1 MLTLYANN
9 TAYPIKN
16 DDYYIRQVDTGRDEL
31 IFNISIWDELYPLI
45 VEEASIQD
53 RDQMHYLVKA
63 IDAGSDTA
71 KVRCEIDL
79 DEWRATL
86 NPQYTNGSATCLATI
101 QGVCPA
107 NWTVRDQSGVTISR
121 TIEGAY
127 TPLDVAEACKE
138 TYGITLR
145 WDNKNRIVTII
156 NPANYQPLG
165 AFVTRDLNLKELN
178 YKGSSSDFIT
188 RLYAYGKDRLSFASI
203 NNGLPY
209 VDDNTYSSRIIC
221 GYWTDNR
228 YEVAENLLADA
239 KTKLAALAVPSRSYT
254 CSVYDLAKT
263 NPEMYGFEDFS
274 LFAVVKLIDDSRG
287 TAINHQVVEYWDYPH
302 YPEKNDVVLSTSPA
316 RIQSQIT
323 QIGQQIEN
331 PNSSFNQRQENAIN
345 NATSWITGANGGY
358 VVINKNASG
367 QPYEILIMD
376 QPTIAA
382 ATKVWRWNQGGLG
395 YSSNGYNGPY
405 TTAITQDGAIVANF
419 ITTGTLNAEEVNI
432 INLIVDHLV
441 STSGTYKMEGG
452 TGVMQWTDGSNL
464 RVRIYATDNS
474 QSESIGIVQV
484 FSGNVDAGGAMQ
496 SGSLVSQLQPNYLEV
511 GSDGKGN
518 FSGQIKAGTIDT
530 DQGASIGGSMS
541 VNELLSIKGGAE
553 IGGYADINGP
563 LYLNSAQIRPGPN
576 QNLLTVDWVQVPTSD
591 GGTCW
596 ALASRS

>member
-63 IDAGSDTA
+63 IDAGTDTA

-86 NPQYTNGSATCLATI
+86 DPQYTNGSATCVSTI
-101 QGVCPA
+101 QGVCPG
-107 NWTVRDQSGVTISR
+107 NWTVQDQSGVTISR
-121 TIEGAY
+121 TITGAY

-145 WDNKNRIVTII
+145 WDNKNRVVTII

-188 RLYAYGKDRLSFASI
+188 RLYAYGKDGLSFADI
-203 NNGLPY
+203 NDGKPY
-209 VDDNTYSSRIIC
+209 VDDNTYSSRVIC

-228 YEVAENLLADA
+228 YEIAENLLEDA
-239 KTKLAALAVPSRSYT
+239 KAKLASLAVPSRSYT

-316 RIQSQIT
+316 RIQSQVT

-331 PNSSFNQRQENAIN
+331 PNSSYNQQQANAVA
-345 NATSWITGANGGY
+345 NATNWITGTDGGY
-358 VVINKNASG
+358 VVFQRNAEG

-376 QPTIAA
+376 QPTIDT
-382 ATKVWRWNQGGLG
+382 ATKVWRWNSGGLG
-395 YSSNGYNGPY
+395 YSPNGYNGPY
-405 TTAITQDGAIVANF
+405 TTAITQDGAIVADF
-419 ITTGTLNAEEVNI
+419 ITSGILNAAVITAGILQSANGETSINLDTGEAQINGTLQAGGSSFYCKVEANGNVNFYINEEVAGGFSQYDAGQGIGLLAKVSRIYFGDALTMYSNSGSDPYDVSASVRSLF
-432 INLIVDHLV
+432 INN
-441 STSGTYKMEGG
+441 SSGSGTSVIYVSGG
-452 TGVMQWTDGSNL
+452 NITVSCD
-464 RVRIYATDNS
+464 
-474 QSESIGIVQV
+474 
-484 FSGNVDAGGAMQ
+484 
-496 SGSLVSQLQPNYLEV
+496 SLVV
-511 GSDGKGN
+511 DGYN
-518 FSGQIKAGTIDT
+518 ATWTYD
-530 DQGASIGGSMS
+530 
-541 VNELLSIKGGAE
+541 
-553 IGGYADINGP
+553 
-563 LYLNSAQIRPGPN
+563 SALGKD
-576 QNLLTVDWVQVPTSD
+576 V
-591 GGTCW
+591 
-596 ALASRS
+596 LAKS

>member
-63 IDAGSDTA
+63 IDAGTDTA

-86 NPQYTNGSATCLATI
+86 DPQYTNGSATCVSTI
-101 QGVCPA
+101 QGVCPG
-107 NWTVRDQSGVTISR
+107 NWTVQDQSGVTISR
-121 TIEGAY
+121 TITGAY

-188 RLYAYGKDRLSFASI
+188 RLYAYGKDGLSFADI
-203 NNGLPY
+203 NDGKPY
-209 VDDNTYSSRIIC
+209 VDDNTYSSRVIC

-228 YEVAENLLADA
+228 YEIAENLLEDA
-239 KTKLAALAVPSRSYT
+239 KAKLASLAVPSRSYT

-287 TAINHQVVEYWDYPH
+287 TAINHQVVEYWGYPH

-316 RIQSQIT
+316 RIQSQVT
-323 QIGQQIEN
+323 QIGQQIVN
-331 PNSSFNQRQENAIN
+331 PNSSYNQQQANAVA
-345 NATSWITGANGGY
+345 NATNWITGTNGGY
-358 VVINKNASG
+358 VVFRRNAEG

-376 QPTIAA
+376 QPTIEA
-382 ATKVWRWNQGGLG
+382 ATKVWRWNNGGLG
-395 YSSNGYNGPY
+395 YSKNGYNGPY
-405 TTAITQDGAIVANF
+405 TTAITQDGAIVADFIAAGTLNCALLTVVNLVAKGVQLTGNF
-419 ITTGTLNAEEVNI
+419 RTTSGNFFADLWAGVFKMGQNNGTKDNEFVGITTSATNPDNGSGAIYVYIVRNGSGTVGTQIVGKSITTGEITCTNFNPTNNA
-432 INLIVDHLV
+432 
-441 STSGTYKMEGG
+441 
-452 TGVMQWTDGSNL
+452 GSNC
-464 RVRIYATDNS
+464 RWVYSAT
-474 QSESIGIVQV
+474 
-484 FSGNVDAGGAMQ
+484 
-496 SGSLVSQLQPNYLEV
+496 L
-511 GSDGKGN
+511 
-518 FSGQIKAGTIDT
+518 
-530 DQGASIGGSMS
+530 
-541 VNELLSIKGGAE
+541 
-553 IGGYADINGP
+553 GGYVLSTATS
-563 LYLNSAQIRPGPN
+563 LN
-576 QNLLTVDWVQVPTSD
+576 
-591 GGTCW
+591 
-596 ALASRS
+596 

>member
-63 IDAGSDTA
+63 IDAGTDTA

-86 NPQYTNGSATCLATI
+86 DPQYTNGSATCVSTI
-101 QGVCPA
+101 QGVCPG
-107 NWTVRDQSGVTISR
+107 NWTVQDQSGVTISR
-121 TIEGAY
+121 TITGAY

-145 WDNKNRIVTII
+145 WDNKNRVVTII

-188 RLYAYGKDRLSFASI
+188 RLYAYGKDGLSFADS
-203 NNGLPY
+203 NDGKPY
-209 VDDNTYSSRIIC
+209 VDDNTYSSRVIC

-228 YEVAENLLADA
+228 YEIAENLLEDA
-239 KTKLAALAVPSRSYT
+239 KAKLASLAVPSRSYT

-316 RIQSQIT
+316 RIQSQVT

-331 PNSSFNQRQENAIN
+331 PNSSYNQQQANAVA
-345 NATSWITGANGGY
+345 NATNWITGTDGGY
-358 VVINKNASG
+358 VVFRRNAEG

-376 QPTIAA
+376 QPTIDT
-382 ATKVWRWNQGGLG
+382 ATKVWRWNSGGLG
-395 YSSNGYNGPY
+395 YSPNGYNGPY
-405 TTAITQDGAIVANF
+405 TTAITQGGAIVADF
-419 ITTGTLNAEEVNI
+419 ITSGILNAAVITAGILQSANGETSINLDTGEAQINGTLQAGGSSFYCKVEANGNVNFYINEEVAGGFSQYDAGQGIGLLAKVSRIYFGDALTMYSNSGSDPYDVSASVRSLF
-432 INLIVDHLV
+432 INN
-441 STSGTYKMEGG
+441 SSGSGTSVIYVSGG
-452 TGVMQWTDGSNL
+452 NITVSCD
-464 RVRIYATDNS
+464 
-474 QSESIGIVQV
+474 
-484 FSGNVDAGGAMQ
+484 
-496 SGSLVSQLQPNYLEV
+496 SLVV
-511 GSDGKGN
+511 DGYN
-518 FSGQIKAGTIDT
+518 ATWTYD
-530 DQGASIGGSMS
+530 
-541 VNELLSIKGGAE
+541 
-553 IGGYADINGP
+553 
-563 LYLNSAQIRPGPN
+563 SALGKD
-576 QNLLTVDWVQVPTSD
+576 V
-591 GGTCW
+591 
-596 ALASRS
+596 LAKS

>member
-63 IDAGSDTA
+63 IDAGTDTA

-86 NPQYTNGSATCLATI
+86 NPQYTNGSATCVSTI
-101 QGVCPA
+101 QGVCPG
-107 NWTVRDQSGVTISR
+107 NWTVQDQSGVTISR
-121 TIEGAY
+121 TITGAY

-145 WDNKNRIVTII
+145 WDNKNRVVTII

-188 RLYAYGKDRLSFASI
+188 RLYAYGKDGLSFADI
-203 NNGLPY
+203 NDGKPY
-209 VDDNTYSSRIIC
+209 VDDNTYSSRVIC

-228 YEVAENLLADA
+228 YEIAENLLEDA
-239 KTKLAALAVPSRSYT
+239 KAKLASLAVPSRSYT

-274 LFAVVKLIDDSRG
+274 LFSVVKLIDDSRG

-316 RIQSQIT
+316 RIQSQVT

-331 PNSSFNQRQENAIN
+331 PNSSYNQQQANAVA
-345 NATSWITGANGGY
+345 NATNWITGTDGGY
-358 VVINKNASG
+358 VVFQRNAEG

-376 QPTIAA
+376 QPTIDT
-382 ATKVWRWNQGGLG
+382 ATKVWRWNNGGLG

-405 TTAITQDGAIVANF
+405 TTAITQDGAIVADF
-419 ITTGTLNAEEVNI
+419 ITSGILNAAVITAGILQSANGETSINLDTGEAQINGTLQAGGSSFYCKVEANGNINFYVNGSVAGGI
-432 INLIVDHLV
+432 RQFNGAQGPELLAKV
-441 STSGTYKMEGG
+441 S
-452 TGVMQWTDGSNL
+452 
-464 RVRIYATDNS
+464 RIYF
-474 QSESIGIVQV
+474 G
-484 FSGNVDAGGAMQ
+484 DA
-496 SGSLVSQLQPNYLEV
+496 
-511 GSDGKGN
+511 
-518 FSGQIKAGTIDT
+518 
-530 DQGASIGGSMS
+530 
-541 VNELLSIKGGAE
+541 LS
-553 IGGYADINGP
+553 
-563 LYLNSAQIRPGPN
+563 LYLNSGSDAYDVSASIR
-576 QNLLTVDWVQVPTSD
+576 NLFIVNSSGSGTAVIYMNSNTGEITVSCDSLVVD
-591 GGTCW
+591 GYNATW
-596 ALASRS
+596 TYDSALGKDVLAKS

>member
-1 MLTLYANN
+1 MLTLYANG
-9 TAYPIKN
+9 TAYPLKN

-45 VEEASIQD
+45 VEEAGIQD

-63 IDAGSDTA
+63 IDGGSDTA

-107 NWTVRDQSGVTISR
+107 NWTVRDQSGVTYSR

-127 TPLDVAEACKE
+127 TPLDVAEACKD

-188 RLYAYGKDRLSFASI
+188 RLYAYGKDGLSFASI

-209 VDDNTYSSRIIC
+209 VDDNTYSSRVIC

-228 YEVAENLLADA
+228 YEIAENLLADA
-239 KTKLAALAVPSRSYT
+239 KAKLAALAVPSRSYT

-263 NPEMYGFEDFS
+263 NPEMYSFEDFS

-302 YPEKNDVVLSTSPA
+302 YPEQNSVTLSTSPA

-331 PNSSFNQRQENAIN
+331 PNSSYNQQQANAVA
-345 NATSWITGANGGY
+345 NATNWITGTDGGY
-358 VVINKNASG
+358 VVFQRNAQG

-376 QPTIAA
+376 QPTIETAQ
-382 ATKVWRWNQGGLG
+382 KVWRWNSGGLG

-405 TTAITQDGAIVANF
+405 TTAITQDGAIVADF
-419 ITTGTLNAEEVNI
+419 ITTGTLNAAEVSI
-432 INLIVDHLV
+432 INLIANHVQ
-441 STSGTYKMEGG
+441 STSGELLMELWAGVLSLSDNG
-452 TGVMQWTDGSNL
+452 LLRSRLYTTGSDP
-464 RVRIYATDNS
+464 
-474 QSESIGIVQV
+474 SIGVLQV
-484 FSGNVDAGGAMQ
+484 YSGNVTADGGMQ
-496 SGSLVSQLQPNYLEV
+496 SGSKVTQVLADHIECGKDTSGNYTGIIDAGYINFNALNPQ
-511 GSDGKGN
+511 DGPDAN
-518 FSGQIKAGTIDT
+518 CRWVYSST
-530 DQGASIGGSMS
+530 
-541 VNELLSIKGGAE
+541 L
-553 IGGYADINGP
+553 GGYV
-563 LYLNSAQIRPGPN
+563 LS
-576 QNLLTVDWVQVPTSD
+576 TS
-591 GGTCW
+591 TS
-596 ALASRS
+596 LK

>member
-63 IDAGSDTA
+63 IDAGTDTA

-86 NPQYTNGSATCLATI
+86 DPQYTNGSATCVSTI
-101 QGVCPA
+101 QGVCPG
-107 NWTVRDQSGVTISR
+107 NWTVQDQSGVTISR
-121 TIEGAY
+121 TITGAY

-145 WDNKNRIVTII
+145 WDNKNRVVTII

-188 RLYAYGKDRLSFASI
+188 RLYAYGKDGLSFASI
-203 NNGLPY
+203 NGGLPY
-209 VDDNTYSSRIIC
+209 VDDNTYSSRVIC

-228 YEVAENLLADA
+228 YEIAENLLEDA
-239 KTKLAALAVPSRSYT
+239 KAKLASLAVPSRSYT

-302 YPEKNDVVLSTSPA
+302 YPEKNDVVLSTSPS
-316 RIQSQIT
+316 RIQSQVT

-331 PNSSFNQRQENAIN
+331 PNSSYNQQQANAVA
-345 NATSWITGANGGY
+345 NATNWITGTDGGY
-358 VVINKNASG
+358 VVFQRNAEG

-376 QPTIAA
+376 QPTIET
-382 ATKVWRWNQGGLG
+382 ATKVWRWNNGGLG

-405 TTAITQDGAIVANF
+405 TTAITQDGAIVADF
-419 ITTGTLNAEEVNI
+419 ITAGVLNAAVITAGILQSADGKTSINLDTGEAQINGTLQAGGSSFYCKVEANGNINFYVNGSFAGG
-432 INLIVDHLV
+432 LSQFDVGQGPGLLAKV
-441 STSGTYKMEGG
+441 S
-452 TGVMQWTDGSNL
+452 
-464 RVRIYATDNS
+464 RIYF
-474 QSESIGIVQV
+474 G
-484 FSGNVDAGGAMQ
+484 DALA
-496 SGSLVSQLQPNYLEV
+496 
-511 GSDGKGN
+511 
-518 FSGQIKAGTIDT
+518 
-530 DQGASIGGSMS
+530 
-541 VNELLSIKGGAE
+541 
-553 IGGYADINGP
+553 
-563 LYLNSAQIRPGPN
+563 LYLNSG
-576 QNLLTVDWVQVPTSD
+576 SD
-591 GGTCW
+591 AYDISASVRTLFINNRSGGGTAVIYVNGNTGAITVSCDSLVVDGYNATW
-596 ALASRS
+596 TYDSALGRDVLAKA

>member
-63 IDAGSDTA
+63 IDAGTDTA

-86 NPQYTNGSATCLATI
+86 DPQYTNGSATCVSTI
-101 QGVCPA
+101 LGVCPG
-107 NWTVRDQSGVTISR
+107 NWTVQDQSGVTISR
-121 TIEGAY
+121 TITGAY

-145 WDNKNRIVTII
+145 WDNKNRVVTII

-178 YKGSSSDFIT
+178 YKGSSGDFIT
-188 RLYAYGKDRLSFASI
+188 RLYAYGKDGLSFADI
-203 NNGLPY
+203 NDGKPY
-209 VDDNTYSSRIIC
+209 VDDNTYSSRVIC

-228 YEVAENLLADA
+228 YEIAENLLEDA
-239 KTKLAALAVPSRSYT
+239 KAKLASLAVPSRSYT

-316 RIQSQIT
+316 RIQSQVT

-331 PNSSFNQRQENAIN
+331 PNSSYNQQQANAVA
-345 NATSWITGANGGY
+345 NATNWITGTDGGY
-358 VVINKNASG
+358 VVFRRNAEG

-376 QPTIAA
+376 QPTIDT
-382 ATKVWRWNQGGLG
+382 ATKVWRWNNGGLG
-395 YSSNGYNGPY
+395 YSKNGYNGPY
-405 TTAITQDGAIVANF
+405 TTAITQDGAIVADF
-419 ITTGTLNAEEVNI
+419 ITSGILNAAVITAGILQSANGKTSINLDTGEAKINGTLQA
-432 INLIVDHLV
+432 
-441 STSGTYKMEGG
+441 G
-452 TGVMQWTDGSNL
+452 GSNFYCK
-464 RVRIYATDNS
+464 VEAN
-474 QSESIGIVQV
+474 
-484 FSGNVDAGGAMQ
+484 GNINFYVNGSVAGGF
-496 SGSLVSQLQPNYLEV
+496 SQ
-511 GSDGKGN
+511 
-518 FSGQIKAGTIDT
+518 FAGD
-530 DQGASIGGSMS
+530 
-541 VNELLSIKGGAE
+541 
-553 IGGYADINGP
+553 NGP
-563 LYLNSAQIRPGPN
+563 LLAATIDRAYIGSHLALYSISDSDPYNVAASIRQLFIVDSTGSGRGAVFLNGSDIAVVCDILNGKSVQWEYSAELGKN
-576 QNLLTVDWVQVPTSD
+576 VLT
-591 GGTCW
+591 GT
-596 ALASRS
+596 

>member
-16 DDYYIRQVDTGRDEL
+16 DDYCIRQVDTGRDEL

-53 RDQMHYLVKA
+53 RDQMNYLIKA
-63 IDAGSDTA
+63 IDAGAKEA

-121 TIEGAY
+121 TITGAY
-127 TPLDVAEACKE
+127 TPLDVAEACKD

-156 NPANYQPLG
+156 NPANYQPMG
-165 AFVTRDLNLKELN
+165 AFATRDLNLKEIN
-178 YKGSSSDFIT
+178 YKGQSKDFIT
-188 RLYAYGKDRLSFASI
+188 RLYAYGKDGLSFANI
-203 NNGLPY
+203 NDGKPY
-209 VDDNTYSSRIIC
+209 VDDNTYSSRVIC

-228 YEVAENLLADA
+228 YEIAENLLADA

-274 LFAVVKLIDDSRG
+274 LFSVVKLIDDSRN

-331 PNSSFNQRQENAIN
+331 PNSSYNQQQANAVA
-345 NATSWITGANGGY
+345 NATNWITGTNGGY
-358 VVINKNASG
+358 VVFQRNDEG

-376 QPTIAA
+376 QPTIET
-382 ATKVWRWNQGGLG
+382 ATKVWRWNNGGLG
-395 YSSNGYNGPY
+395 YSKNGYNGPY
-405 TTAITQDGAIVANF
+405 TTAITQDGAIVADF
-419 ITTGTLNAEEVNI
+419 MTTGTLNCQALQV
-432 INLIVDHLV
+432 INLIAQGVQLTGDFVTKVAPYFVKLKAGLFGMGFVDENGDENQLV
-441 STSGTYKMEGG
+441 TMSAMSIDGNNGYGMINVVGYENGQLSQDSTMVSATTVRTPTISAEDAILSDAVTISAGATVYLGNSGGHSNP
-452 TGVMQWTDGSNL
+452 QWYRFANP
-464 RVRIYATDNS
+464 
-474 QSESIGIVQV
+474 
-484 FSGNVDAGGAMQ
+484 AGG
-496 SGSLVSQLQPNYLEV
+496 
-511 GSDGKGN
+511 
-518 FSGQIKAGTIDT
+518 
-530 DQGASIGGSMS
+530 
-541 VNELLSIKGGAE
+541 E
-553 IGGYADINGP
+553 IYVFGC
-563 LYLNSAQIRPGPN
+563 
-576 QNLLTVDWVQVPTSD
+576 PT
-591 GGTCW
+591 
-596 ALASRS
+596 

>member
-63 IDAGSDTA
+63 IDAGAKDA

-107 NWTVRDQSGVTISR
+107 NWTVRDQSGVTFSR
-121 TIEGAY
+121 TITGAY
-127 TPLDVAEACKE
+127 TPLDVAEACKD

-145 WDNKNRIVTII
+145 WDNKNRIVTIV
-156 NPANYQPLG
+156 NPANYQPMG
-165 AFVTRDLNLKELN
+165 AFATRDLNLKEIN
-178 YKGSSSDFIT
+178 YKGQSKDFIT
-188 RLYAYGKDRLSFASI
+188 RLYAYGKDGLSFADI
-203 NNGLPY
+203 NDGKPY
-209 VDDNTYSSRIIC
+209 VDDNTYSSRVIC

-228 YEVAENLLADA
+228 YEIAENLLTDA
-239 KTKLAALAVPSRSYT
+239 KAKLAALAVPSRSYT

-274 LFAVVKLIDDSRG
+274 LFAVVKLIDDSRN

-323 QIGQQIEN
+323 QIGQQISN
-331 PNSSFNQRQENAIN
+331 PNSSYNQQQANAVA
-345 NATSWITGANGGY
+345 NATNWITGTNGGY
-358 VVINKNASG
+358 VIFQRDASG

-376 QPTIAA
+376 QPTIDT
-382 ATKVWRWNQGGLG
+382 ATKVWRWNNGGLG
-395 YSSNGYNGPY
+395 YSKNGYNGPY
-405 TTAITQDGAIVANF
+405 TTAITQDGAIVADF
-419 ITTGTLNAEEVNI
+419 MTTGTLNCQFLTVV
-432 INLIVDHLV
+432 NLIAQGVQLMGNFRSTNGNFFADMWAGVFKMGQNNGTQDNEYVGLSSASTDPDNGKGV
-441 STSGTYKMEGG
+441 INVWEWTSGSGTVGTRIEGG
-452 TGVMQWTDGSNL
+452 L
-464 RVRIYATDNS
+464 IATNQIAVNQLS
-474 QSESIGIVQV
+474 P
-484 FSGNVDAGGAMQ
+484 SGADA
-496 SGSLVSQLQPNYLEV
+496 
-511 GSDGKGN
+511 K
-518 FSGQIKAGTIDT
+518 
-530 DQGASIGGSMS
+530 
-541 VNELLSIKGGAE
+541 
-553 IGGYADINGP
+553 
-563 LYLNSAQIRPGPN
+563 
-576 QNLLTVDWVQVPTSD
+576 TVDWVQVQKADGTGLVWVL
-591 GGTCW
+591 GGTP
-596 ALASRS
+596 

>member
-31 IFNISIWDELYPLI
+31 IFSISIWDELYPLI

-63 IDAGSDTA
+63 IDAGTDTA

-86 NPQYTNGSATCLATI
+86 DPQYTNGSATCVSTI
-101 QGVCPA
+101 QGVCPG
-107 NWTVRDQSGVTISR
+107 NWTVQDQSGVTISR
-121 TIEGAY
+121 TITGAY

-145 WDNKNRIVTII
+145 WDNKNRVVTII
-156 NPANYQPLG
+156 NPANYKPLG

-188 RLYAYGKDRLSFASI
+188 RLYAYGKDGLSFADI
-203 NNGLPY
+203 NDGKPY
-209 VDDNTYSSRIIC
+209 VDDNTYSSRVIC

-228 YEVAENLLADA
+228 YEIAENLLEDA
-239 KTKLAALAVPSRSYT
+239 KAKLASLAVPSRSYT

-274 LFAVVKLIDDSRG
+274 LFSVVKLIDDSRG

-316 RIQSQIT
+316 RIQSQVT

-331 PNSSFNQRQENAIN
+331 PNSSYNQQQANAVA
-345 NATSWITGANGGY
+345 NATNWITGTDGGY
-358 VVINKNASG
+358 VVFQRNTEG

-376 QPTIAA
+376 QPTIET
-382 ATKVWRWNQGGLG
+382 ATKVWRWNNGGLG
-395 YSSNGYNGPY
+395 YSANGYNGPY
-405 TTAITQDGAIVANF
+405 TTAITQDGAIVADF
-419 ITTGTLNAEEVNI
+419 ITTGVLNAAI
-432 INLIVDHLV
+432 ITAGILQ
-441 STSGTYKMEGG
+441 SK
-452 TGVMQWTDGSNL
+452 DGSSSWNL
-464 RVRIYATDNS
+464 DTGDVKITGTLDTVWSGAGYNAVVSGAGVTFYRDNGQTQAGLL
-474 QSESIGIVQV
+474 QSAYNGLTIISGGQNILSGDTLYLGKVNVGSANFNCTYESDG
-484 FSGNVDAGGAMQ
+484 SGGYY
-496 SGSLVSQLQPNYLEV
+496 LKLQP
-511 GSDGKGN
+511 
-518 FSGQIKAGTIDT
+518 A
-530 DQGASIGGSMS
+530 
-541 VNELLSIKGGAE
+541 
-553 IGGYADINGP
+553 
-563 LYLNSAQIRPGPN
+563 
-576 QNLLTVDWVQVPTSD
+576 
-591 GGTCW
+591 
-596 ALASRS
+596 

>member
-63 IDAGSDTA
+63 IDAGTDTA

-86 NPQYTNGSATCLATI
+86 DPQYTNGSATCVSTI
-101 QGVCPA
+101 QGVCPG
-107 NWTVRDQSGVTISR
+107 NWTVQDQSGVTISR
-121 TIEGAY
+121 TITGAY

-145 WDNKNRIVTII
+145 WDNKNRVVTII
-156 NPANYQPLG
+156 NPENYQPLG

-188 RLYAYGKDRLSFASI
+188 RLYAYGKDGLSFADI
-203 NNGLPY
+203 NDGKPY
-209 VDDNTYSSRIIC
+209 VDDNTYSSRVIC

-228 YEVAENLLADA
+228 YEIAENLLEDA
-239 KTKLAALAVPSRSYT
+239 KAKLASLAVPSRSYT

-316 RIQSQIT
+316 RIQSQVT

-331 PNSSFNQRQENAIN
+331 PNSSYNQQQANAVA
-345 NATSWITGANGGY
+345 NATNWITGTDGGY
-358 VVINKNASG
+358 VVFQRNAEG

-376 QPTIAA
+376 QPTIDT

-395 YSSNGYNGPY
+395 YSKNGYTGPY
-405 TTAITQDGAIVANF
+405 TTAITQDGAIVADF
-419 ITTGTLNAEEVNI
+419 ITSGILNAAVITAGILQSANGETSINLDTGEAQINGTLQAGGSSFYCKVEANGNVNFYINEEVAGGFSQYDAGQGIGLLAKVSRIYFGDALTMYSNSGSDPYDVSASVRSLF
-432 INLIVDHLV
+432 INN
-441 STSGTYKMEGG
+441 SSGGG
-452 TGVMQWTDGSNL
+452 TSV
-464 RVRIYATDNS
+464 IY
-474 QSESIGIVQV
+474 V
-484 FSGNVDAGGAMQ
+484 SGGNITVSCD
-496 SGSLVSQLQPNYLEV
+496 SLVV
-511 GSDGKGN
+511 DGHN
-518 FSGQIKAGTIDT
+518 ATWTYD
-530 DQGASIGGSMS
+530 
-541 VNELLSIKGGAE
+541 
-553 IGGYADINGP
+553 
-563 LYLNSAQIRPGPN
+563 SALGKD
-576 QNLLTVDWVQVPTSD
+576 V
-591 GGTCW
+591 
-596 ALASRS
+596 LAKS

>member
-63 IDAGSDTA
+63 IDAGTDTA

-86 NPQYTNGSATCLATI
+86 DPQYTNGSATCVSTI
-101 QGVCPA
+101 QGVCPG
-107 NWTVRDQSGVTISR
+107 NWTVQDQSGVTISR
-121 TIEGAY
+121 TITGAY

-145 WDNKNRIVTII
+145 WDNKNRVVTII

-188 RLYAYGKDRLSFASI
+188 RLYAYGKDGLSFADI
-203 NNGLPY
+203 NDGKPY
-209 VDDNTYSSRIIC
+209 VDDNTYSSRVIC

-228 YEVAENLLADA
+228 YEIAENLLEDA
-239 KTKLAALAVPSRSYT
+239 KAKLASLAVPSRSYT

-316 RIQSQIT
+316 RIQSQVT

-331 PNSSFNQRQENAIN
+331 PNSRYNQQQANAVA
-345 NATSWITGANGGY
+345 NATNWITGTDGGY
-358 VVINKNASG
+358 VVFQRNADG

-376 QPTIAA
+376 QPTIDT
-382 ATKVWRWNQGGLG
+382 ATKVWRWNNGGLG

-405 TTAITQDGAIVANF
+405 TTAITQDGAIVADF
-419 ITTGTLNAEEVNI
+419 ITSGILNAAVITAGILQSANGETSINLDTGEAQINGTLQAGGSSFYCKVEANGNINFYVNGSVAGGLSQF
-432 INLIVDHLV
+432 NGTQGPELLAKV
-441 STSGTYKMEGG
+441 S
-452 TGVMQWTDGSNL
+452 
-464 RVRIYATDNS
+464 RIYF
-474 QSESIGIVQV
+474 G
-484 FSGNVDAGGAMQ
+484 DA
-496 SGSLVSQLQPNYLEV
+496 
-511 GSDGKGN
+511 
-518 FSGQIKAGTIDT
+518 
-530 DQGASIGGSMS
+530 
-541 VNELLSIKGGAE
+541 LS
-553 IGGYADINGP
+553 
-563 LYLNSAQIRPGPN
+563 LYLNSGSDAYDVTASIR
-576 QNLLTVDWVQVPTSD
+576 NLFIVNSSGSGTAVIYMNSNTGAITVSCDSLVVD
-591 GGTCW
+591 GYNATW
-596 ALASRS
+596 TYDSALGKDVLAKS

>member
-63 IDAGSDTA
+63 IDAGAKDA

-107 NWTVRDQSGVTISR
+107 NWTVRDQSGVTFSR
-121 TIEGAY
+121 TITGAY
-127 TPLDVAEACKE
+127 TPLDVAEACKD

-145 WDNKNRIVTII
+145 WDNKNRIVTIV
-156 NPANYQPLG
+156 NPANYQPMG
-165 AFVTRDLNLKELN
+165 AFATRDLNLKEIN
-178 YKGSSSDFIT
+178 YKGQSKDFIT
-188 RLYAYGKDRLSFASI
+188 RLYAYGKDGLSFADI
-203 NNGLPY
+203 NDGKPY
-209 VDDNTYSSRIIC
+209 VDDNTYSSRVIC

-228 YEVAENLLADA
+228 YEIAENLLADA
-239 KTKLAALAVPSRSYT
+239 KAKLAALAVPSRSYT

-274 LFAVVKLIDDSRG
+274 LFSVVKLIDDSRG
-287 TAINHQVVEYWDYPH
+287 TQINHQVVEYWDYPH
-302 YPEKNDVVLSTSPA
+302 YPEKNNVVLSTSPA
-316 RIQSQIT
+316 RIQSQVT

-331 PNSSFNQRQENAIN
+331 PNSSYNQQQANAIS
-345 NATSWITGANGGY
+345 NATNWITGTNGGY
-358 VVINKNASG
+358 VVFRRNAEG

-376 QPTIAA
+376 QPTIEA

-405 TTAITQDGAIVANF
+405 TTAITQDGAIVADF
-419 ITTGTLNAEEVNI
+419 ITAGTMSANIISGGSLQSQNGYLVIDLNTGTFSIGQFGNQLSLADFGLVLSQNGTEVVKVTAVAADNAGVTITNGSDRQTTLLAGGLNAGYNPQNGQYYGFVNA
-432 INLIVDHLV
+432 L
-441 STSGTYKMEGG
+441 
-452 TGVMQWTDGSNL
+452 
-464 RVRIYATDNS
+464 
-474 QSESIGIVQV
+474 
-484 FSGNVDAGGAMQ
+484 
-496 SGSLVSQLQPNYLEV
+496 
-511 GSDGKGN
+511 
-518 FSGQIKAGTIDT
+518 
-530 DQGASIGGSMS
+530 S
-541 VNELLSIKGGAE
+541 V
-553 IGGYADINGP
+553 
-563 LYLNSAQIRPGPN
+563 
-576 QNLLTVDWVQVPTSD
+576 V
-591 GGTCW
+591 
-596 ALASRS
+596 ASRINHRTVSWEYSAELGKNVLTGT

>member
-53 RDQMHYLVKA
+53 RDQMNYLVKA
-63 IDAGSDTA
+63 IDAGAKEA

-101 QGVCPA
+101 QSVCPA

-121 TIEGAY
+121 TITGAY
-127 TPLDVAEACKE
+127 TPLDVAEACKD

-156 NPANYQPLG
+156 NPANYQPMG
-165 AFVTRDLNLKELN
+165 AFATRDLNLKEIN
-178 YKGSSSDFIT
+178 YKGQSNDFIT
-188 RLYAYGKDRLSFASI
+188 RLYAYGKDGLSFADI
-203 NNGLPY
+203 NDGKPY
-209 VDDNTYSSRIIC
+209 VDDNTYSSRVIC

-228 YEVAENLLADA
+228 YEIAENLLADA

-263 NPEMYGFEDFS
+263 NPEMYGFENFS
-274 LFAVVKLIDDSRG
+274 LFAVVKLIDDSRN

-331 PNSSFNQRQENAIN
+331 PNSSYNQQQANAVANATNWITNGKGCMVAVHDANGNWIEQCSLDQPGLENAIN
-345 NATSWITGANGGY
+345 
-358 VVINKNASG
+358 
-367 QPYEILIMD
+367 
-376 QPTIAA
+376 
-382 ATKVWRWNQGGLG
+382 VWRWNNGGFG
-395 YSSNGYNGPY
+395 FSENGYNGPY
-405 TTAITQDGAIVANF
+405 TVAITQDGSIVADF
-419 ITTGTLNAEEVNI
+419 ITTGTLNCALLNV
-432 INLIVDHLV
+432 INLVAQGVQL
-441 STSGTYKMEGG
+441 TGMFKALGGGG
-452 TGVMQWTDGSNL
+452 TMELNEGSLKLLDSDGNVRWQVYRSTEYYGGIMQFLGSQYYSGITSDG
-464 RVRIYATDNS
+464 
-474 QSESIGIVQV
+474 IGIWK
-484 FSGNVDAGGAMQ
+484 MT
-496 SGSLVSQLQPNYLEV
+496 GSS
-511 GSDGKGN
+511 
-518 FSGQIKAGTIDT
+518 
-530 DQGASIGGSMS
+530 
-541 VNELLSIKGGAE
+541 
-553 IGGYADINGP
+553 
-563 LYLNSAQIRPGPN
+563 PGPN
-576 QNLLTVDWVQVPTSD
+576 DEIVFNAAYTGLVQAKSITCNNFNPQNGPGANCRWVFSATLGGYVLSTS
-591 GGTCW
+591 TS
-596 ALASRS
+596 LN

>member
-63 IDAGSDTA
+63 IDAGTDAA

-86 NPQYTNGSATCLATI
+86 NPQYTNGSATCVSTI
-101 QGVCPA
+101 QGVCPG
-107 NWTVRDQSGVTISR
+107 NWTVQDQSGVTISR
-121 TIEGAY
+121 TITGAY

-145 WDNKNRIVTII
+145 WDNKNRVVTII

-188 RLYAYGKDRLSFASI
+188 RLYAYGKDGLSFADI
-203 NNGLPY
+203 NDGKPY
-209 VDDNTYSSRIIC
+209 VDDNTYSSRVIC

-228 YEVAENLLADA
+228 YEIAENLLEDA
-239 KTKLAALAVPSRSYT
+239 KAKLASLAVPSRSYT

-274 LFAVVKLIDDSRG
+274 LFSVVKLIDDSRG

-316 RIQSQIT
+316 RIQSQVT

-331 PNSSFNQRQENAIN
+331 PNSSYNQQQANAVA
-345 NATSWITGANGGY
+345 NATNWITGTDGGY
-358 VVINKNASG
+358 VVFQRNAEG

-376 QPTIAA
+376 QPTIDT
-382 ATKVWRWNQGGLG
+382 ATKVWRWNNGGLG

-405 TTAITQDGAIVANF
+405 TTAITQDGAIVADF
-419 ITTGTLNAEEVNI
+419 ITSGILNAAVITAGILQSADGETSINLDTGEAQINGTLQAGGSSFYCKVEANGNINFYVNGSVAGGI
-432 INLIVDHLV
+432 RQFNGAQGPELLAKV
-441 STSGTYKMEGG
+441 S
-452 TGVMQWTDGSNL
+452 
-464 RVRIYATDNS
+464 RIYL
-474 QSESIGIVQV
+474 G
-484 FSGNVDAGGAMQ
+484 DA
-496 SGSLVSQLQPNYLEV
+496 
-511 GSDGKGN
+511 
-518 FSGQIKAGTIDT
+518 
-530 DQGASIGGSMS
+530 
-541 VNELLSIKGGAE
+541 LS
-553 IGGYADINGP
+553 
-563 LYLNSAQIRPGPN
+563 LYLNSGSDAHDVSASIR
-576 QNLLTVDWVQVPTSD
+576 NLFIVNSSGSGTAVIYMNSNTGEITVSCDSLVVD
-591 GGTCW
+591 GYNATW
-596 ALASRS
+596 TYDSALGKDVLAKS

>member
-63 IDAGSDTA
+63 IDAGPDTA

-101 QGVCPA
+101 QSVCPA
-107 NWTVRDQSGVTISR
+107 NWTVQDQSGVTFSR

-145 WDNKNRIVTII
+145 WDNNNRVVTII

-178 YKGSSSDFIT
+178 YKGNSSDFIT
-188 RLYAYGKDRLSFASI
+188 RLYAYGKDGLSFANI
-203 NNGLPY
+203 NDGKPY
-209 VDDNTYSSRIIC
+209 VDDNTYSSRVIC

-228 YEVAENLLADA
+228 YEIAENLLTDA
-239 KTKLAALAVPSRSYT
+239 KAKLASLAIPSRSYT

-263 NPEMYGFEDFS
+263 NPDMYGFEDFS

-287 TAINHQVVEYWDYPH
+287 TAINHQVVEYWNYPY

-331 PNSSFNQRQENAIN
+331 PNSSFNQQQANAIA
-345 NATSWITGANGGY
+345 NATNWITNGQGY
-358 VVINKNASG
+358 VVAVKDDNGNWT
-367 QPYEILIMD
+367 EILIMD
-376 QPTIAA
+376 TPDIAT
-382 ATKVWRWNQGGLG
+382 ATKVWRWNGGGLG
-395 YSSNGYNGPY
+395 YSTNGYNGPY
-405 TTAITQDGAIVANF
+405 TTAITQDGSIVADF
-419 ITTGTLNAEEVNI
+419 ITTGTLTASIITAGILQSANGKTS
-432 INLIVDHLV
+432 INLETGVAQINGSLQTIGTDIGGNAYQATVKAASISLVKNGETIGKLYVGANGQVTVMVDAVWLGSSNSPFQALSV
-441 STSGTYKMEGG
+441 SGG
-452 TGVMQWTDGSNL
+452 TLQIGNLGSL
-464 RVRIYATDNS
+464 Y
-474 QSESIGIVQV
+474 IGGIG
-484 FSGNVDAGGAMQ
+484 GNV
-496 SGSLVSQLQPNYLEV
+496 SWKTVQLL
-511 GSDGKGN
+511 G
-518 FSGQIKAGTIDT
+518 
-530 DQGASIGGSMS
+530 
-541 VNELLSIKGGAE
+541 
-553 IGGYADINGP
+553 
-563 LYLNSAQIRPGPN
+563 
-576 QNLLTVDWVQVPTSD
+576 
-591 GGTCW
+591 GGTAS
-596 ALASRS
+596 ALCLA

>member
-63 IDAGSDTA
+63 IDAGTDTA

-86 NPQYTNGSATCLATI
+86 NPQYTNNSATCLATI
-101 QGVCPA
+101 QSVCPA
-107 NWTVRDQSGVTISR
+107 NWTVQDQSGATISR
-121 TIEGAY
+121 TITGAY

-145 WDNKNRIVTII
+145 WDNKNRVVTII

-178 YKGSSSDFIT
+178 YKGSSNDFIT
-188 RLYAYGKDRLSFASI
+188 RLYAYGKDGLSFADI
-203 NNGLPY
+203 NDGKPY
-209 VDDNTYSSRIIC
+209 VDDNAYSSRVIC

-228 YEVAENLLADA
+228 YEIAENLLADA
-239 KTKLAALAVPSRSYT
+239 KAKLAALAVPSRSYT

-263 NPEMYGFEDFS
+263 NPEMYGFENFS
-274 LFAVVKLIDDSRG
+274 LFQVVTLIDQSRG
-287 TAINHQVVEYWDYPH
+287 TQINHQVVEYWDYPH

-323 QIGQQIEN
+323 QIGQQIKN
-331 PNSSFNQRQENAIN
+331 PNSSYNQQQANAVA
-345 NATSWITGANGGY
+345 NATNWITGTNGGY
-358 VVINKNASG
+358 VVFRRNAEG

-376 QPTIAA
+376 TPDIET
-382 ATKVWRWNQGGLG
+382 ATKVWRWNNGGLG

-405 TTAITQDGAIVANF
+405 TTAITQDGAIVADF
-419 ITTGTLNAEEVNI
+419 ITAGTLNCALLEV
-432 INLIVDHLV
+432 INLIAQGVQL
-441 STSGTYKMEGG
+441 SGSFSASGPGG
-452 TGVMQWTDGSNL
+452 TLKLDNGQLLLADENDV
-464 RVRIYATDNS
+464 VRWQIWRDSGYYG
-474 QSESIGIVQV
+474 GIMD
-484 FSGNVDAGGAMQ
+484 F
-496 SGSLVSQLQPNYLEV
+496 V
-511 GSDGKGN
+511 GT
-518 FSGQIKAGTIDT
+518 QYYCRI
-530 DQGASIGGSMS
+530 
-541 VNELLSIKGGAE
+541 
-553 IGGYADINGP
+553 
-563 LYLNSAQIRPGPN
+563 
-576 QNLLTVDWVQVPTSD
+576 TSD
-591 GGTCW
+591 GMGIYKMAGSSPGQNDTVLFQVGANRNLTVGTINFNSMNPTN
-596 ALASRS
+596 ASGSNCRWVYSATLGGYVLSTATSLN

>member
-63 IDAGSDTA
+63 IDAGTDAA

-86 NPQYTNGSATCLATI
+86 DPQYTNGSATCVSTI
-101 QGVCPA
+101 QGVCPG
-107 NWTVRDQSGVTISR
+107 NWTVQDQSGVTISR
-121 TIEGAY
+121 TITGAY

-145 WDNKNRIVTII
+145 WDNKNRVVTII

-188 RLYAYGKDRLSFASI
+188 RLYAYGKDGLSFADI
-203 NNGLPY
+203 NDGKPY
-209 VDDNTYSSRIIC
+209 VNDNTYSSRVIC

-228 YEVAENLLADA
+228 YEIAENLLEDA
-239 KTKLAALAVPSRSYT
+239 KAKLASLAVPSRSYT

-316 RIQSQIT
+316 RIQSQVT
-323 QIGQQIEN
+323 QIGQQIVN
-331 PNSSFNQRQENAIN
+331 PNSSYNQQQANAVA
-345 NATSWITGANGGY
+345 NATNWITGTDGGY
-358 VVINKNASG
+358 VVFQRNAEG

-376 QPTIAA
+376 QPTIDT
-382 ATKVWRWNQGGLG
+382 ATKVWRWNNGGLG

-405 TTAITQDGAIVANF
+405 TTAITQDGAIVADF
-419 ITTGTLNAEEVNI
+419 ITTGVLNAAIITAGKFYRYNGQTEGGSAEMTEEGLKIIADGLWMIQGQKFNFTSSQLVVGGMTFQPTYTYKADDGLCYLTLNQ
-432 INLIVDHLV
+432 
-441 STSGTYKMEGG
+441 T
-452 TGVMQWTDGSNL
+452 
-464 RVRIYATDNS
+464 
-474 QSESIGIVQV
+474 
-484 FSGNVDAGGAMQ
+484 
-496 SGSLVSQLQPNYLEV
+496 
-511 GSDGKGN
+511 
-518 FSGQIKAGTIDT
+518 
-530 DQGASIGGSMS
+530 
-541 VNELLSIKGGAE
+541 
-553 IGGYADINGP
+553 
-563 LYLNSAQIRPGPN
+563 
-576 QNLLTVDWVQVPTSD
+576 
-591 GGTCW
+591 
-596 ALASRS
+596 

>member
-53 RDQMHYLVKA
+53 RNQMHYLVKA
-63 IDAGSDTA
+63 IDAGAKEA

-101 QGVCPA
+101 QGVCPG
-107 NWTVRDQSGVTISR
+107 NWTVQDQSGVTISR
-121 TIEGAY
+121 TITGAH

-156 NPANYQPLG
+156 NPVNYQPLG

-178 YKGSSSDFIT
+178 YKGSSNDFIT
-188 RLYAYGKDRLSFASI
+188 RLYAYGKNGLSFASI
-203 NNGLPY
+203 NGGLPY
-209 VDDNTYSSRIIC
+209 VDDNTYSSRVIC

-228 YEVAENLLADA
+228 YEIAENLLADA
-239 KTKLAALAVPSRSYT
+239 KAKLAALAVPSRSYT

-302 YPEKNDVVLSTSPA
+302 YPEQNNVVLSTSPA
-316 RIQSQIT
+316 RIQSQVT

-331 PNSSFNQRQENAIN
+331 PNSSYNQQQANAVA
-345 NATSWITGANGGY
+345 NATNWITGTDGGY
-358 VVINKNASG
+358 VVFQRNAEG

-376 QPTIAA
+376 QPTIDS
-382 ATKVWRWNQGGLG
+382 ATKVWRWNKSGLG
-395 YSSNGYNGPY
+395 YSANGYNGPY
-405 TTAITQDGAIVANF
+405 ALAMTADGAIVADF
-419 ITTGTLNAEEVNI
+419 ITTGILTA
-432 INLIVDHLV
+432 NLIKAGVLSSDDGESYFNLETGDIRLNGSFYTAPV
-441 STSGTYKMEGG
+441 TTAAGTYRIAIFGNGIRLERKSSSGQWEVGGYMQWTYTPGDPNSAGTGLSVTNMYTKSIDTESIYAIDPNTGSTSGFK
-452 TGVMQWTDGSNL
+452 VMWTWDGAL
-464 RVRIYATDNS
+464 
-474 QSESIGIVQV
+474 
-484 FSGNVDAGGAMQ
+484 
-496 SGSLVSQLQPNYLEV
+496 
-511 GSDGKGN
+511 GKY
-518 FSGQIKAGTIDT
+518 
-530 DQGASIGGSMS
+530 
-541 VNELLSIKGGAE
+541 V
-553 IGGYADINGP
+553 
-563 LYLNSAQIRPGPN
+563 
-576 QNLLTVDWVQVPTSD
+576 LTN
-591 GGTCW
+591 
-596 ALASRS
+596 R

>member
-63 IDAGSDTA
+63 IDGGSDTA

-107 NWTVRDQSGVTISR
+107 NWTVRDQSGVTYSR

-127 TPLDVAEACKE
+127 TPLDVAEACKD

-156 NPANYQPLG
+156 NPDSYQPLG

-188 RLYAYGKDRLSFASI
+188 RLYAYGKDGLSFASI
-203 NNGLPY
+203 NDGKPY
-209 VDDNTYSSRIIC
+209 VDDNTYSSRAIC
-221 GYWTDNR
+221 GYWEDNR

-239 KTKLAALAVPSRSYT
+239 KTKLASLAIPSRSYD

-263 NPEMYGFEDFS
+263 NPEMYSFEDFS
-274 LFAVVKLIDDSRG
+274 LFAVVKLIDDTRG
-287 TAINHQVVEYWDYPH
+287 AAINHQVVEYWDYPH
-302 YPEKNDVVLSTSPA
+302 YPEQNKVVLSTSPA

-331 PNSSFNQRQENAIN
+331 PNSSYNQQQANAIA
-345 NATSWITGANGGY
+345 NATNWITGTNGGY
-358 VVINKNASG
+358 VVFQRNAEG

-376 QPTIAA
+376 QPTIDAA
-382 ATKVWRWNQGGLG
+382 QKVWRWNSGGLG
-395 YSSNGYNGPY
+395 YSKSGYNGPY
-405 TTAITQDGAIVANF
+405 TTAITQDGAIVADF
-419 ITTGTLNAEEVNI
+419 MTTGTLNCEFLTVVNLVAQGVQLTGNFRTKNGNFFVDLWAGVFKMGQNNGTRDNEYVGLSSSSTDPNNGSGV
-432 INLIVDHLV
+432 INVWEWADGSGNIATQIAGGDIKASGDANVNRLFTQNINGFALTPVLV
-441 STSGTYKMEGG
+441 NKADGSGT
-452 TGVMQWTDGSNL
+452 VWAWTQGP
-464 RVRIYATDNS
+464 
-474 QSESIGIVQV
+474 QS
-484 FSGNVDAGGAMQ
+484 
-496 SGSLVSQLQPNYLEV
+496 
-511 GSDGKGN
+511 
-518 FSGQIKAGTIDT
+518 
-530 DQGASIGGSMS
+530 
-541 VNELLSIKGGAE
+541 
-553 IGGYADINGP
+553 
-563 LYLNSAQIRPGPN
+563 
-576 QNLLTVDWVQVPTSD
+576 
-591 GGTCW
+591 
-596 ALASRS
+596 